1 MTEAGTGA
9 ARFPAL
15 GAVLGGVIYAIDL
28 VVIAASYFAL
38 AESALLLPAI
48 NPAAT
53 PLWPPTGVALAFVL
67 LRGYRV
73 WPAILVSSFSALI
86 SSFSGNAVS
95 FGTMTAGWLFQSTS
109 IAVGTT
115 LAALAGAWLINHRL
129 YGAKTFFTPLG
140 IGRFVII
147 AFVPTAMMSSA
158 SAILGQLSTSDLNLS
173 SLVVPSVSWWLADA
187 AGTILIAPVIVLWAM
202 PPRQAIAKWDLL
214 ETTAILVAAA
224 VIGAITFIPVTI
236 GAFNELLSPQRQFS
250 FLILLPLIWAG
261 LRGNERAA
269 ATAALIFCG
278 LAAWSSP
285 PDASGSLAATGLN
298 GSLLFLLALS
308 ISTSV
313 ASLLLSAVIAGY
325 RDRQEGAKQRFQI
338 FVESVSD
345 YAIFALDPSGHVAS
359 WNSTAQKII
368 GYTSE
373 EVVGKHFSLL
383 YRPDERR
390 AGVPIRALELTIQK
404 GRHEVEGWRTRKNGT
419 PFFVTGVLTAIRDD
433 NANLIGFASVMR
445 DATERRDTQEK
456 LVEARE
462 QLAMA
467 QKMEAIG
474 KLTGGIAHDFNNL
487 LMIIGG
493 SAQMFKRLLDP
504 KLPRAIEAIQTAA
517 KRGESLT
524 RQLLTFSRRQ
534 HLNPTVVDL
543 NASIRNIRPMIESS
557 LRGNIVYKEKIGPTL
572 WPVKVDLAELE
583 LAIVNIAV
591 NARDAMPNGG
601 AFAVSADNVTAN
613 NDVDQNRKSV
623 DFVAIEFSDSG
634 AGIPPDLLSKIFDP
648 FFTTKDVG
656 KGTGLGLSQVYGFAH
671 QAGGT
676 VRADSKVGV
685 GTAITIYLP
694 AYAGAKVDA
703 PETSKRQA
711 RHSQRP
717 MVLIV
722 DDSAE
727 VAEVTS
733 ALFEQLDYDTIYRDS
748 AEAALKLLGNGT
760 KIDLVFSDIV
770 MPGTID
776 GVGLAGEVRSL
787 YPRLPVV
794 LTTGYSDAAQAVPPN
809 LPILRK
815 PFDTDALRSFMQDM
829 MDASSVS

>member
-15 GAVLGGVIYAIDL
+15 SAVLSAAIYAIEL
-28 VVIAASYFAL
+28 AIIAASYFSL
-38 AESALLLPAI
+38 AKSALLLPAI

-73 WPAILVSSFSALI
+73 WPAILVSSFSA
-86 SSFSGNAVS
+86 NAVS
-95 FGTMTAGWLFQSTS
+95 SGTMMASWLYQSTS
-109 IAVGTT
+109 IAIGTT
-115 LAALAGAWLINHRL
+115 LAALAGAWLINRRS
-129 YGAKTFFTPLG
+129 YGSNTFFTPLG
-140 IGRFVII
+140 IGRFVLI

-158 SAILGQLSTSDLNLS
+158 SAMLGQLSTSDLNFS
-173 SLVVPSVSWWLADA
+173 SLIIPSVSWWLADA

-202 PPRQAIAKWDLL
+202 PPRQAVAKWDLL
-214 ETTAILVAAA
+214 ETTAILVAAT

-236 GAFNELLSPQRQFS
+236 GAFNELLSQQRQFS

-261 LRGNERAA
+261 LRANQRAA

-308 ISTSV
+308 IGTSV

-325 RDRQEGAKQRFQI
+325 RDRQEGAKRHFQI

-345 YAIFALDPSGHVAS
+345 YAIFVLDPSGHVAS
-359 WNSTAQKII
+359 WNGTAQEII
-368 GYTSE
+368 GYASE

-390 AGVPIRALELTIQK
+390 AGVPIRALEMTIQK
-404 GRHEVEGWRTRKNGT
+404 GRHEVEGWRIRKNGT

-433 NANLIGFASVMR
+433 NANLIGFASVLR
-445 DATERRDTQEK
+445 DATEGRDTQEK

-462 QLAMA
+462 QLATS

-493 SAQMFKRLLDP
+493 NAQIFKRLLDP
-504 KLPRAIEAIQTAA
+504 KLPRAIEAIQIAA

-534 HLNPTVVDL
+534 HLSPTVVDL

-557 LRGNIVYKEKIGPTL
+557 LRGNIVYNEKIGPTL

-591 NARDAMPNGG
+591 NARDAMSNGG
-601 AFAVSADNVTAN
+601 VFTVSADNVRAN
-613 NDVDQNRKSV
+613 NDVDQNQRSA

-648 FFTTKDVG
+648 FFTTKEVG

-703 PETSKRQA
+703 PETSKREA

-733 ALFEQLDYDTIYRDS
+733 VLFEQLGYETIYRDS
-748 AEAALKLLGNGT
+748 AEAALNLLGNGT

-776 GVGLAGEVRSL
+776 GVGLASEVRSL
-787 YPRLPVV
+787 YPHLPVV

-829 MDASSVS
+829 MDVSSAS

>member
-1 MTEAGTGA
+1 MAGAGTGA
-9 ARFPAL
+9 ARFPAVS
-15 GAVLGGVIYAIDL
+15 AVLSAVIYAIEL
-28 VVIAASYFAL
+28 AIIAASYFSL

-73 WPAILVSSFSALI
+73 WPAILVSSFSANAI
-86 SSFSGNAVS
+86 SP
-95 FGTMTAGWLFQSTS
+95 GTMTASWLLQSTS
-109 IAVGTT
+109 IAIGTT
-115 LAALAGAWLINHRL
+115 LAALAGAWLINHRS

-140 IGRFVII
+140 IGRFVLI
-147 AFVPTAMMSSA
+147 AFVPTAITSSA

-173 SLVVPSVSWWLADA
+173 SLVPSVSWWLADA

-202 PPRQAIAKWDLL
+202 PPRQAVAKWDLL

-224 VIGAITFIPVTI
+224 VIGAITFIPVTS
-236 GAFNELLSPQRQFS
+236 GAFNELLSQQRQFS

-261 LRGNERAA
+261 LRGNQRAA

-285 PDASGSLAATGLN
+285 PDASGSVAATGLN

-313 ASLLLSAVIAGY
+313 TSLLLSAVIAGY
-325 RDRQEGAKQRFQI
+325 SDRQEGAKRHFQI

-345 YAIFALDPSGHVAS
+345 YAIFVLDPSGHVAS
-359 WNSTAQKII
+359 WNSTAEKIV

-373 EVVGKHFSLL
+373 EIIGKHFSIL

-390 AGVPIRALELTIQK
+390 AGVPIRALELAIQK
-404 GRHEVEGWRTRKNGT
+404 GRHEVEGWRTSKNGT

-433 NANLIGFASVMR
+433 NANLIGFTSVLR

-493 SAQMFKRLLDP
+493 NAQMFKRLLDP

-534 HLNPTVVDL
+534 HLSPTVVDL
-543 NASIRNIRPMIESS
+543 NASIRNIPPMIESS
-557 LRGNIVYKEKIGPTL
+557 LRGNIVYKEKLSPTL

-601 AFAVSADNVTAN
+601 VFMVSADNVTAN
-613 NDVDQNRKSV
+613 KDVDQNRQSA

-634 AGIPPDLLSKIFDP
+634 TGIPPDLLSKIFDP

-656 KGTGLGLSQVYGFAH
+656 KGSGLGLSQVYGFAH

-676 VRADSKVGV
+676 VRAESKVGL

-694 AYAGAKVDA
+694 AYAGSQVDA
-703 PETSKRQA
+703 PETSKREA
-711 RHSQRP
+711 RRSQRP
-717 MVLIV
+717 MVLVV

-733 ALFEQLDYDTIYRDS
+733 ALFEQLGYETICRDS
-748 AEAALKLLGNGT
+748 AEAVLSLLGDGA

-776 GVGLAGEVRSL
+776 GVGLASEVRSL
-787 YPRLPVV
+787 YPHLPVV

-829 MDASSVS
+829 MDVTSAP